1 MTITLVSVVVAIVI
15 GSIEALG
22 LISDKLKLQGPAWDA
37 IGALNDN
44 LGTLGYL
51 IIGIAISSLR

>member
-44 LGTLGYL
+44 LGTLCYL

>member
-22 LISDKLKLQGPAWDA
+22 PISDKLKLQGPAWDA